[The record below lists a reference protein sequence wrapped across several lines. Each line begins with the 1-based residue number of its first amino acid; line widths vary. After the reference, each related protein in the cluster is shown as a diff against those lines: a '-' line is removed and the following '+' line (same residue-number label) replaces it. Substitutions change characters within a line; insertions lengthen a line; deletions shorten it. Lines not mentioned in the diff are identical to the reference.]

1 MSGIVNLQVKD
12 GGKDYHGS
20 LSYQSGDHQSD
31 DSRIFTNI
39 DNFNL
44 FTNKVFEG
52 TINGPMPF
60 IRNRD
65 QFTFNLSARLSDSEG
80 YFYGVREHTVGDSAD
95 FRDDENWYIEMNGDS
110 SFVPMSPSNNINLMG
125 KFTYKVSP
133 LMKLSLQLLHSGGES
148 KSYSHAYK
156 YNPDGTSTSLSA
168 NNNYSLKLNHALNA
182 RNFYEAN
189 ISLSNTNY
197 MGYQFKPIDLSSSMD
212 QNEAERFG
220 SNKYVLHNYFE
231 DSSKYWIL
239 NEHEYAPSSRIK
251 GSPSSPTFLFG
262 GSNRGHSYRKSN
274 SLSFKFDF
282 TSQINNRH
290 EIKTGINYRSDKLD
304 ERNFS
309 ILFDNQEY
317 RIPTILPENDS
328 PSHSHYNNKSVFLS
342 GYIQDKIEYDNF
354 VKINEKHKNA
364 WLKTVWYNSIF
375 FPIAELS
382 TSITIGLIVWFG
394 GLNAI
399 LEDSSIT
406 LGVIFL
412 FIQLSQMLFRPLRQI
427 ADKFN
432 TLQMGMVAANRIFKI
447 IDTDSKIQNSGKN
460 IGESLDGSISFK
472 NVNFSYNQNETIIN
486 NLSFSIK
493 NGEKIAIVGST
504 GSGKT
509 TIVNL
514 ITRFY
519 DIQGGSIFLGKN
531 DIKEYKLS
539 SLRSKIALVLQ
550 DVFLFADTILNNITL
565 YNPNISFDHVVSA
578 AKKIG
583 IHDFIMS
590 MPGGYNYNVKERGVM
605 LSQGQRQLISFLRA
619 YIKNPSILILD
630 EATSSIDSNSE
641 ELIQRA
647 TLKITEN
654 KTSIIIA
661 HRLSTIVNSDR
672 IFVMNG
678 GELVESGSHKEL
690 IKKKNGYYKNLY
702 DVQFK
707 NEKFSQVPLP
717 V

>member
-1 MSGIVNLQVKD
+1 MEKNTSFLG
-12 GGKDYHGS
+12 
-20 LSYQSGDHQSD
+20 
-31 DSRIFTNI
+31 
-39 DNFNL
+39 FNL
-44 FTNKVFEG
+44 FKRLLDYVLVYKLIFVFVAVAAILISLFSTLTPYLIKVAVDDYLAVGKYEDFLLLICLMIGNLILTVVFMFLFSYYANLLGQKVIYDIRVKLFNHILNFKMTYFDRSSVGRLVTRAVNDME
-52 TINGPMPF
+52 TIASIFSQGLFM
-60 IRNRD
+60 IVAD
-65 QFTFNLSARLSDSEG
+65 LMQMLVVVLVMLALS
-80 YFYGVREHTVGDSAD
+80 
-95 FRDDENWYIEMNGDS
+95 W
-110 SFVPMSPSNNINLMG
+110 
-125 KFTYKVSP
+125 
-133 LMKLSLQLLHSGGES
+133 KLSLTIF
-148 KSYSHAYK
+148 A
-156 YNPDGTSTSLSA
+156 
-168 NNNYSLKLNHALNA
+168 
-182 RNFYEAN
+182 
-189 ISLSNTNY
+189 
-197 MGYQFKPIDLSSSMD
+197 
-212 QNEAERFG
+212 
-220 SNKYVLHNYFE
+220 
-231 DSSKYWIL
+231 IL
-239 NEHEYAPSSRIK
+239 P
-251 GSPSSPTFLFG
+251 F
-262 GSNRGHSYRKSN
+262 
-274 SLSFKFDF
+274 
-282 TSQINNRH
+282 
-290 EIKTGINYRSDKLD
+290 
-304 ERNFS
+304 
-309 ILFDNQEY
+309 ILFATRKFQKSMKVAFNEVRTEVANLNSFVQE
-317 RIPTILPENDS
+317 RITGMKIVQLFNR
-328 PSHSHYNNKSVFLS
+328 
-342 GYIQDKIEYDNF
+342 QKIEYDNF

-690 IKKKNGYYKNLY
+690 TKKKKGYYKNLY

>member
-1 MSGIVNLQVKD
+1 MKKNTSFLD
-12 GGKDYHGS
+12 
-20 LSYQSGDHQSD
+20 
-31 DSRIFTNI
+31 
-39 DNFNL
+39 FNL
-44 FTNKVFEG
+44 FKRLLDYVLVYKLIFLFVAVAAILISLFSTLTPYLIKVAVDDYLAVGKYEDFLLLICLMIGNLILTVVFMFLFSYYANLLGQKVIYDIRVKLFNHILNFKMTYFDRSSVGRLVTRAVNDME
-52 TINGPMPF
+52 TIASIFSQGLFM
-60 IRNRD
+60 IVAD
-65 QFTFNLSARLSDSEG
+65 LMQMLVVVLVMLALS
-80 YFYGVREHTVGDSAD
+80 
-95 FRDDENWYIEMNGDS
+95 W
-110 SFVPMSPSNNINLMG
+110 
-125 KFTYKVSP
+125 
-133 LMKLSLQLLHSGGES
+133 KLSL
-148 KSYSHAYK
+148 
-156 YNPDGTSTSLSA
+156 TI
-168 NNNYSLKLNHALNA
+168 
-182 RNFYEAN
+182 F
-189 ISLSNTNY
+189 
-197 MGYQFKPIDLSSSMD
+197 
-212 QNEAERFG
+212 
-220 SNKYVLHNYFE
+220 V
-231 DSSKYWIL
+231 IL
-239 NEHEYAPSSRIK
+239 P
-251 GSPSSPTFLFG
+251 F
-262 GSNRGHSYRKSN
+262 
-274 SLSFKFDF
+274 
-282 TSQINNRH
+282 
-290 EIKTGINYRSDKLD
+290 
-304 ERNFS
+304 
-309 ILFDNQEY
+309 ILFATRKFQKSMKVAFNEVRTEVANLNSFVQE
-317 RIPTILPENDS
+317 RITGMKIVQLFNR
-328 PSHSHYNNKSVFLS
+328 
-342 GYIQDKIEYDNF
+342 QKIEYDSF

-486 NLSFSIK
+486 NLSFNIK

>member
-1 MSGIVNLQVKD
+1 MKKNTSFLD
-12 GGKDYHGS
+12 
-20 LSYQSGDHQSD
+20 
-31 DSRIFTNI
+31 
-39 DNFNL
+39 FNL
-44 FTNKVFEG
+44 FKRLLDYVLVYKLIFVFVAVSAILISLFSTLTPYLIKVAVDDYLAVGKYENFFLLICLMIGNLILTVVFMFLFSYYANLLGQKVIYDIRVKLFNHILNFKMTYFDRSSVGRLVTRAVNDME
-52 TINGPMPF
+52 TIASIFSQGLFM
-60 IRNRD
+60 IVAD
-65 QFTFNLSARLSDSEG
+65 LMQMLVVVLVMLALS
-80 YFYGVREHTVGDSAD
+80 
-95 FRDDENWYIEMNGDS
+95 W
-110 SFVPMSPSNNINLMG
+110 
-125 KFTYKVSP
+125 
-133 LMKLSLQLLHSGGES
+133 KLSLTIFL
-148 KSYSHAYK
+148 
-156 YNPDGTSTSLSA
+156 
-168 NNNYSLKLNHALNA
+168 
-182 RNFYEAN
+182 
-189 ISLSNTNY
+189 
-197 MGYQFKPIDLSSSMD
+197 
-212 QNEAERFG
+212 
-220 SNKYVLHNYFE
+220 
-231 DSSKYWIL
+231 IL
-239 NEHEYAPSSRIK
+239 P
-251 GSPSSPTFLFG
+251 F
-262 GSNRGHSYRKSN
+262 
-274 SLSFKFDF
+274 
-282 TSQINNRH
+282 
-290 EIKTGINYRSDKLD
+290 
-304 ERNFS
+304 
-309 ILFDNQEY
+309 ILFATRKFQKSMKVAFNEVRTEVANLNSFVQE
-317 RIPTILPENDS
+317 RITGMKIVQLFNR
-328 PSHSHYNNKSVFLS
+328 
-342 GYIQDKIEYDNF
+342 QKIEYDNF

-447 IDTDSKIQNSGKN
+447 IDTDSKIQNTGKN

-486 NLSFSIK
+486 NLSFNIK

-605 LSQGQRQLISFLRA
+605 LSQGQRQLISFLRS

-641 ELIQRA
+641 ELIQKA

-690 IKKKNGYYKNLY
+690 IKKKKGYYKNLY